1 MVKAYATHVG
11 VVLQHFHCGTWAP
24 LSFFSRKLMSA
35 ETHYSAFNHDL
46 LRFTQLSTTSSS
58 CSRDPADAPGFHH
71 CLGSFGSS
79 TLCLKQTIMQNPDPG
94 NGGLMGGFI
103 MVGLDIGSCEKGGY
117 LPMFPLCGPSPE
129 SLHYALASECSS
141 SPFLLFPFFVLY
153 MSPFGRQAPG
163 SLFGILER
171 PKVVT

>member
-1 MVKAYATHVG
+1 MVKASATHVG
-11 VVLQHFHCGTWAP
+11 VVLQDFLCGTWAP

-94 NGGLMGGFI
+94 NGGLMGGFKI
-103 MVGLDIGSCEKGGY
+103 VGLDIGSCEKGGTY
-117 LPMFPLCGPSPE
+117 LC
-129 SLHYALASECSS
+129 
-141 SPFLLFPFFVLY
+141 
-153 MSPFGRQAPG
+153 
-163 SLFGILER
+163 SLFVAL
-171 PKVVT
+171 PPNLFTMLWQVSVAPLPFYSSLFLYFTWAP